1 VEDVQQEV
9 AENQRRA
16 RDVTTL
22 ITILFFGVAYGM
34 ILYLISV
41 GLSVTMGLMGFVN
54 LAHGVFAMLG
64 GYATVTLMNRLGVA
78 FLPSVAIGCVIV
90 AAVGFVLERTL
101 YRRFYGRSEL
111 DQVLFSF
118 GLILV
123 AVALVRIAWGP
134 LAQPIQLPDFL
145 KGQVTFLGLT
155 LPTYRLALVGFGAA
169 VIAGLWFVF
178 DRTLFGARI
187 RAAVDDRAMAQSIG
201 INTSRLFASAFGLGT
216 GLAALGGGLGADV
229 LAIAPAYPLQ
239 YIVYFLIVVAVGGL
253 GNIKGPFVAA
263 LAIGISDTACRYFV
277 PEAGSIFIFVF
288 VFALL
293 VWRPDGIMERRNRG
307 AS

>member
-1 VEDVQQEV
+1 MI
-9 AENQRRA
+9 
-16 RDVTTL
+16 TL

-64 GYATVTLMNRLGVA
+64 GYATVTLMNRFGVP
-78 FLPSVAIGCVIV
+78 FLIALAIGCLLV
-90 AAVGFVLERTL
+90 AGIGIVLERTF
-101 YRRFYGRSEL
+101 YRRLYGRSEL

-118 GLILV
+118 GLILI
-123 AVALVRIAWGP
+123 AVAIVRILWGP
-134 LAQPIQLPDFL
+134 LAQPMQLPVYL
-145 KGQVTFLGLT
+145 KGQVSIFDLA
-155 LPTYRLALVGFGAA
+155 LPAYRLVLVGFGAA
-169 VIAGLWFVF
+169 VIAGLWFAF

-187 RAAVDDRAMAQSIG
+187 RAAVDNRAMAQSIG
-201 INTSRLFASAFGLGT
+201 INTSRLFAAAFGLGT

-253 GNIKGPFVAA
+253 GSIKGPFIAA
-263 LAIGISDTACRYFV
+263 LVIGISDTACRYFL
-277 PEAGSIFIFVF
+277 PEAGSVFIFAF
-288 VFALL
+288 VFIVLI
-293 VWRPDGIMERRNRG
+293 WRPNGIMERR
-307 AS
+307 